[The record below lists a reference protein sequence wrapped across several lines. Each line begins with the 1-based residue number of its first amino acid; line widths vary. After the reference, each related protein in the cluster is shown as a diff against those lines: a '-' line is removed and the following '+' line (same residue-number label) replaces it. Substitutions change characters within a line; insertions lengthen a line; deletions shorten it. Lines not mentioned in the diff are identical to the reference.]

1 MKLTLRILTLV
12 CYCLPFT
19 FFVKTCVGP
28 DMKPAYNQQQLE
40 VNQREAAN
48 FEKRRHLLDSIAAL
62 GSDTLAPMQASVSA
76 ADSVHKDSSSRTAA
90 SSASVKEKNSNSM
103 FTNAGWTMYQV
114 WERIKR
120 PTDSSLSGIGTIF
133 DYKNPVGKL
142 LIGLSFLIS
151 LIVLINSKRIRTK
164 KWQETLLIVNIVLLI
179 TYLVVSLLSSV
190 SLRWGFWLLLILLF
204 AQLYREVVNAGTSEE

>member
-1 MKLTLRILTLV
+1 MIINTQK
-12 CYCLPFT
+12 
-19 FFVKTCVGP
+19 
-28 DMKPAYNQQQLE
+28 YNSKIQICI
-40 VNQREAAN
+40 
-48 FEKRRHLLDSIAAL
+48 HLLVW
-62 GSDTLAPMQASVSA
+62 TLLFCFPFIFMQASVSA
-76 ADSVHKDSSSRTAA
+76 ADSAHKDSSSRTAA

-151 LIVLINSKRIRTK
+151 LIVLINPKRIRTK
-164 KWQETLLIVNIVLLI
+164 KWQETLLSVNILLLI

-204 AQLYREVVNAGTSEE
+204 VQLYREVVNAGTLEE